1 MNFTLD
7 WNEYKK
13 RARALVASGCVLLK
27 NDRQA
32 LPLHPGET
40 VSVFGRI
47 QLDYFE
53 YKSGTGSGG
62 LVNAP
67 YAVSVTE
74 GLENAGIKINK
85 ELLRLYEDF
94 EKEHP
99 FDKGIGW
106 AKEPYCQT
114 EMPLTEEIV
123 RKAAG
128 TSDAAI
134 VIIGRSSGE
143 DKDAAPEKG
152 SYYLTDE
159 ERSMLSL
166 VCSRFRRTA
175 VLLNTGAIMDMSWV
189 SEFDPAAVMYI
200 WQGGSEGGNGVAD
213 VLTGKT
219 SPSGKLA
226 DTIAKKLED
235 YPSIAHFGDPEEN
248 IYAEDIFVGYRYFE
262 TFDRDAV
269 LYPFGFGL
277 SYTSFDVRVTRFTA
291 NGKEIRVD
299 AEVMNMGDCP
309 GREVVQLYFCPPQ
322 GKLGKA
328 GRNLVRFAKT
338 RKLSPAEKQ
347 TVSLLFSV
355 EEMASYDDGGVTGH
369 KSAWV
374 LEPGDYLI
382 YCGTDVRSAKFAGSF
397 SVPELKVTEQ
407 LEEALAPVKAFKR
420 MSSNG
425 SRPALEDAPLR
436 TVDPTKRM
444 LDERKDA
451 EPCRGSQG
459 LTLADVRDGKVK
471 MDTFLSQLSDEDLIC
486 LSRGE
491 GMCSPKVTAGIAGAF
506 GGVTDSLKSFG
517 IPVAGCSDGP
527 SGIRMDSGAMAMS
540 NPSGTLIACS
550 FDTFAVAQLY
560 EYQGKEL
567 RLNKIDMLLGPGMNI
582 HRCPLNGRNFEYFSE
597 DPYLTGTMA
606 SAELTAM
613 HRSGVT
619 GVIKH
624 FACNN
629 QEKGRN
635 TANAVVSER
644 ALREIYLK
652 GFEIAVKKGG
662 AYAIMSTYGPVNG
675 CWTAGNIDLCTVIL
689 RKQWH
694 FSGIVMTDWSAMISD
709 DQKEPDRKNV
719 SAMIRAQNDIYMVN
733 DDAASNSR
741 GDDAEKALKSGKI
754 TRGDLLRNAKNILG
768 VVMDSPAME
777 FFTGVKDE
785 TRQIDRP
792 TIHGM
797 NQIFQPDVSVGKEGA
812 VDLDIE
818 GFRTEAGSADIYAVH
833 AGVPGDY
840 TITMY
845 VSSDLAE
852 NAQINMT
859 LSSGGT
865 VKGSFTLFGT
875 GGKTVEKEL
884 PLDAYVTQDPF
895 ICFYFAQSGMK
906 VDRITIEYAGERGF
920 RPELERRKDK
930 EK

>member
-1 MNFTLD
+1 
-7 WNEYKK
+7 
-13 RARALVASGCVLLK
+13 
-27 NDRQA
+27 
-32 LPLHPGET
+32 
-40 VSVFGRI
+40 
-47 QLDYFE
+47 
-53 YKSGTGSGG
+53 
-62 LVNAP
+62 
-67 YAVSVTE
+67 
-74 GLENAGIKINK
+74 
-85 ELLRLYEDF
+85 
-94 EKEHP
+94 
-99 FDKGIGW
+99 
-106 AKEPYCQT
+106 
-114 EMPLTEEIV
+114 
-123 RKAAG
+123 
-128 TSDAAI
+128 
-134 VIIGRSSGE
+134 
-143 DKDAAPEKG
+143 
-152 SYYLTDE
+152 
-159 ERSMLSL
+159 
-166 VCSRFRRTA
+166 
-175 VLLNTGAIMDMSWV
+175 
-189 SEFDPAAVMYI
+189 
-200 WQGGSEGGNGVAD
+200 
-213 VLTGKT
+213 
-219 SPSGKLA
+219 
-226 DTIAKKLED
+226 
-235 YPSIAHFGDPEEN
+235 
-248 IYAEDIFVGYRYFE
+248 
-262 TFDRDAV
+262 
-269 LYPFGFGL
+269 
-277 SYTSFDVRVTRFTA
+277 
-291 NGKEIRVD
+291 
-299 AEVMNMGDCP
+299 
-309 GREVVQLYFCPPQ
+309 
-322 GKLGKA
+322 
-328 GRNLVRFAKT
+328 
-338 RKLSPAEKQ
+338 
-347 TVSLLFSV
+347 
-355 EEMASYDDGGVTGH
+355 
-369 KSAWV
+369 
-374 LEPGDYLI
+374 
-382 YCGTDVRSAKFAGSF
+382 
-397 SVPELKVTEQ
+397 VPELKVTEQ

-425 SRPALEDAPLR
+425 SKPALEDAPLR
-436 TVDPTKRM
+436 TIDPTKRM

-459 LTLADVRDGKVK
+459 LMLADVRDGKVK

-768 VVMDSPAME
+768 VVMESPAME

-785 TRQIDRP
+785 IRQIDRP